1 VTPPCPEPRRLALRG
16 ADLVLLAMHHR
27 WRRAGISS
35 NALLVVETDRP
46 VEPDRVRRALERFA
60 VECPWISARLARPF
74 PWGKLAWRPAA
85 FPAPAVTQQRV
96 ASDAAIADAVED
108 ELNAAI
114 DPRRAA
120 PVRARVLDH
129 DTGAGRARSALV
141 LTWFHPL
148 MDPRGAQ
155 NLLVH
160 LDDVDRDAAGRPPAT
175 AHTRAPDPR
184 PLRERGVIARRNLAY
199 MERLVPTPPISPGT
213 GRRPTGRVAFR
224 RASLPVRQP
233 SPQAAARDVAWRL
246 AVVGRAMAALGRR
259 RGLPDTPFVV
269 PVAVDLRQKGAPG
282 PTIGNCLAFH
292 FARFAPSAT
301 ADVERLA
308 PALRA
313 QMADAVRDGQIEAN
327 AVAMDFLA
335 YRPPSMMLTALPWAA
350 GGDAF
355 SFNCAD
361 VAGFPP
367 ALDRVFGRRVVN
379 AYHVPAVVPRPG
391 IGVFFN
397 RCGATDNVVVAWAE
411 GVVASREAEAVLAQV
426 AAALADRADVPL
438 AAALDAEPARL
449 G

>member
-1 VTPPCPEPRRLALRG
+1 
-16 ADLVLLAMHHR
+16 MHHR
-27 WRRAGISS
+27 WKRAGISG

-46 VEPDRVRRALERFA
+46 VELARVRRALEELA
-60 VECPWISARLARPF
+60 VVCPWIAARLARPF

-85 FPAPAVTQQRV
+85 FLIPPVAHRRV
-96 ASDAAIADAVED
+96 ASRAAIADAIAD

-114 DPRRAA
+114 DPRREA

-129 DTGAGRARSALV
+129 EIGDGRARSALV

-155 NLLVH
+155 NLLMH
-160 LDDVDRDAAGRPPAT
+160 LDAADRDAAGRAPAA

-184 PLRERGVIARRNLAY
+184 PLRERGVIARRSLAY
-199 MERLVPTPPISPGT
+199 MERLVAMPPVSPGT

-224 RASLPVRQP
+224 RAALPIRHR
-233 SPQAAARDVAWRL
+233 SRDEAARDAAWRL
-246 AVVGRAMAALGRR
+246 AVAGGAMAALWRR
-259 RGLPDTPFVV
+259 RGLPATPFVV
-269 PVAVDLRQKGAPG
+269 PVAIDLRQKGAPG

-301 ADVERLA
+301 ADTERLA
-308 PALRA
+308 AALRA

-361 VAGFPP
+361 VAGFPR

-397 RCGATDNVVVAWAE
+397 RCGATENVVVVWAE
-411 GVVASREAEAVLAQV
+411 GAVETREAEAVLAHV
-426 AAALADRADVPL
+426 AAALGDRAGAPQT
-438 AAALDAEPARL
+438 AAVGAEPARL